1 MHHSSPLLSSFFIS
15 LSPIVPSTLLSTP
28 ISFPLPPCLYTSPLL
43 YLSLASPVFLSCHAL
58 SFLLPHP
65 LAALPQGR
73 HLEGA
78 FWFALLL
85 NFKHLFLYIAPAYFV
100 YLLKHHCFSQGT
112 GSTCR
117 TVCVY
122 VSVSV
127 HVVYACMLCV
137 CVHVHLVCTLW

>member
-1 MHHSSPLLSSFFIS
+1 MHHSSPLLLLHISVSNCTLYSPFHSSLFLYFS
-15 LSPIVPSTLLSTP
+15 SPPS
-28 ISFPLPPCLYTSPLL
+28 LL
-43 YLSLASPVFLSCHAL
+43 YLSLASPLFLSCHAL
-58 SFLLPHP
+58 SFLPSHP
-65 LAALPQGR
+65 LAAVPQGR

>member
-28 ISFPLPPCLYTSPLL
+28 ISFPLPPSFYTSPLL
-43 YLSLASPVFLSCHAL
+43 YLSLASPLFLSCHAL
-58 SFLLPHP
+58 STLPSHLL
-65 LAALPQGR
+65 ATLPQGH

-112 GSTCR
+112 GSTCL
-117 TVCVY
+117 CVY

-127 HVVYACMLCV
+127 HVCMPACCVYV
-137 CVHVHLVCTLW
+137 CICTWFEH